1 MKHLT
6 QFLLAFF
13 WKFGGPGLLVL
24 GILDSSF
31 VFAPL
36 GNDLLVVALTARE
49 HSVAKMIYYA
59 SMSTIGSVV
68 GCLLVDLLFRRA
80 GYEVVAMDTKPI
92 PMSRGRIPAATKLAM
107 MALSVAERLV
117 RAEYELLVLARNPG
131 LAATAR
137 S

>member
-1 MKHLT
+1 MNRLYHRYHLYY
-6 QFLLAFF
+6 
-13 WKFGGPGLLVL
+13 
-24 GILDSSF
+24 
-31 VFAPL
+31 FA
-36 GNDLLVVALTARE
+36 
-49 HSVAKMIYYA
+49 A
-59 SMSTIGSVV
+59 ST
-68 GCLLVDLLFRRA
+68 LDLLFRRA

>member
-1 MKHLT
+1 MSSARVLVVDDEKSMRD
-6 QFLLAFF
+6 LLAIT
-13 WKFGGPGLLVL
+13 LQ
-24 GILDSSF
+24 
-31 VFAPL
+31 
-36 GNDLLVVALTARE
+36 
-49 HSVAKMIYYA
+49 
-59 SMSTIGSVV
+59 
-68 GCLLVDLLFRRA
+68 RA